1 MLRKLHPGRPW
12 WGDLQIERRG
22 NGVRITAAPLANTP
36 AYQAGL
42 DLDDELRQIDA
53 IRIDG
58 IEDVQAAL
66 RGRRPGDRMSVV
78 YVDRTGR
85 SLTATVT
92 LVEDPQLELVSLEA
106 AGGTPSESQ
115 KMFRQRWL
123 GASK

>member
-1 MLRKLHPGRPW
+1 MLRKVHPGRSW
-12 WGDLQIERRG
+12 WGDVQIERRG
-22 NGVRITAAPLANTP
+22 NGIRITAPPLANTP

-53 IRIDG
+53 NRVDG

-66 RGRRPGDRMSVV
+66 RRRRPGDRMNVV
-78 YVDRTGR
+78 YIDRTGR
-85 SLTATVT
+85 SQTATVT
-92 LVEDPQLELVSLEA
+92 LTEDPQLELVSLEA

-123 GASK
+123 GVGK